1 MARNLLLP
9 NIMRHEPVQ
18 SPGTSASDEELVAL
32 LRSGASDAAMDGI
45 EKRYANRLFHFAR
58 GVVRDSH
65 LAQDVVQEV
74 LQKIL
79 LKNELYEPGTN
90 FRAWIF
96 EIARN
101 QALSTLRKNR
111 RVPRPMSALPLDNTA
126 NEHNL
131 LESLETTAPDRSLE
145 EREFMAAFEAAVA
158 ALPEHYRTVFDVC
171 VRQGK
176 PYRQAATQL
185 GVPTGTVAIRIMR
198 ARKRLFGG
206 LEQHLDRLR
215 RPPACIQQGQ
225 PRRQCAAT
233 PPVFS
238 PRSAIA

>member
-1 MARNLLLP
+1 M
-9 NIMRHEPVQ
+9 MRQDSAQ
-18 SPGTSASDEELVAL
+18 SSTTPASDEELVAM

-45 EKRYANRLFHFAR
+45 QKRYANRLFHFAR
-58 GVVRDSH
+58 GMVRDSH

-79 LKNELYEPGTN
+79 LKNELYEAGTN

-111 RVPRPMSALPLDNTA
+111 RLPRPVSSIPVDNTG
-126 NEHNL
+126 NEQNL
-131 LESLETTAPDRSLE
+131 LETLETATPDRSLE

-225 PRRQCAAT
+225 PRRQRAAT
-233 PPVFS
+233 PPLFS
-238 PRSAIA
+238 PRSASA